1 MEETS
6 INTCLLSSLLEILT
20 FKHLHPK
27 MSNYQQILRSEVVL
41 EKYGKALAG
50 KTGNLRF
57 PYYVMEKSA
66 DETPFVV
73 LITGVSDDSIA
84 GELALQLSAA
94 DPKLLILS
102 ARAKSKVEGIKDKI
116 KSAKPNVETRFLN
129 MDLSDLTAVRNAV
142 GDLKDVSQI
151 DHLVC
156 VAGVMF
162 PPYSKTKDGF
172 ESQLGVN
179 YLANFLL
186 VKLLL
191 PKIRA
196 AGPDSSVVIMASS
209 MVRQGK
215 MHFHDFNFSDG
226 QTYDTMVAY
235 GQSNAAR
242 VMFVKRLGERLK
254 VEKIRVFSIDPGA
267 VQSGLQRH
275 CPPGF
280 IDQVEEWKRA
290 GAMVDMDGKP
300 IEIPPWTTTSEGAAT
315 VITGMVDPTI
325 AEYNGS
331 YLSQNAVSDHELHT
345 HINDEGNWTKLWE
358 LSESLTQ
365 ERFPL

>member
-1 MEETS
+1 M
-6 INTCLLSSLLEILT
+6 
-20 FKHLHPK
+20 
-27 MSNYQQILRSEVVL
+27 
-41 EKYGKALAG
+41 
-50 KTGNLRF
+50 
-57 PYYVMEKSA
+57 
-66 DETPFVV
+66 

-102 ARAKSKVEGIKDKI
+102 ARAESKIAGIQEKI

-129 MDLSDLTAVRNAV
+129 MDLSDLNAVRNAA
-142 GDLKDVSQI
+142 GDLKDVPHI

-209 MVRQGK
+209 MVKQGK
-215 MHFHDFNFSDG
+215 MHFDDFNFS
-226 QTYDTMVAY
+226 VSSAY
-235 GQSNAAR
+235 
-242 VMFVKRLGERLK
+242 RL
-254 VEKIRVFSIDPGA
+254 
-267 VQSGLQRH
+267 
-275 CPPGF
+275 
-280 IDQVEEWKRA
+280 
-290 GAMVDMDGKP
+290 
-300 IEIPPWTTTSEGAAT
+300 
-315 VITGMVDPTI
+315 
-325 AEYNGS
+325 
-331 YLSQNAVSDHELHT
+331 
-345 HINDEGNWTKLWE
+345 
-358 LSESLTQ
+358 
-365 ERFPL
+365 